1 MASERNVHKFM
12 GQKLYKFDVKLSR
25 RAQEVAGMPLIN
37 YNLNTSINPS
47 ISTKEPL
54 KRTISACATSD
65 GHLPIQSI
73 SWQWPY
79 AQSASSSQTTTMSP
93 SLESNM
99 PELLTKPI
107 LTEAMSM
114 PLLQH
119 PSVSLD
125 EDIIAE
131 LELGDEERLLPTDL
145 LNDDDEEDFESRSNS
160 NSKIPLRKTWS
171 WTPEQLPFDHSPE
184 TEVDQQE
191 NKQKSENNCENS
203 VKSTNKKPE
212 LRQLEKAIKSL
223 SIDPNMSISRK
234 F

>member
-1 MASERNVHKFM
+1 MEPKTF
-12 GQKLYKFDVKLSR
+12 YKTTLVKKVLAYSLFLTNR
-25 RAQEVAGMPLIN
+25 
-37 YNLNTSINPS
+37 
-47 ISTKEPL
+47 L
-54 KRTISACATSD
+54 KKIFKNCKYKKIKIYFS
-65 GHLPIQSI
+65 
-73 SWQWPY
+73 
-79 AQSASSSQTTTMSP
+79 
-93 SLESNM
+93 
-99 PELLTKPI
+99 
-107 LTEAMSM
+107 
-114 PLLQH
+114 
-119 PSVSLD
+119 D

-145 LNDDDEEDFESRSNS
+145 LNDDDEEDFESSSNSNS

-184 TEVDQQE
+184 TEVDRQE
-191 NKQKSENNCENS
+191 NKQKSENNSENS

>member
-47 ISTKEPL
+47 SSTKEPL

-65 GHLPIQSI
+65 GHLPMQSL

-79 AQSASSSQTTTMSP
+79 AQSASSSQTTTTLSP
-93 SLESNM
+93 SLETNM
-99 PELLTKPI
+99 PELLSKPI

-119 PSVSLD
+119 PSVPLD

-145 LNDDDEEDFESRSNS
+145 LNDDEDFESSSNSNS

-171 WTPEQLPFDHSPE
+171 WTPEQLPFDYHQD
-184 TEVDQQE
+184 DQNQE
-191 NKQKSENNCENS
+191 KQSENCENS
-203 VKSTNKKPE
+203 VKSNKKPE

>member
-47 ISTKEPL
+47 VLTKEPL

-65 GHLPIQSI
+65 GHLPIQSL

-79 AQSASSSQTTTMSP
+79 AQSASSSQTTTTLSP
-93 SLESNM
+93 SLETNM
-99 PELLTKPI
+99 PELLSKPI

-119 PSVSLD
+119 PSVPLD

-145 LNDDDEEDFESRSNS
+145 LNDDEDFESSSNSNS

-171 WTPEQLPFDHSPE
+171 WTPEQLPFDYNQD
-184 TEVDQQE
+184 DQNQE
-191 NKQKSENNCENS
+191 KQSENCENS
-203 VKSTNKKPE
+203 VKSNKKPE

>member
-12 GQKLYKFDVKLSR
+12 GQKLFKFDVKLSR

-37 YNLNTSINPS
+37 YNLNTIINPS
-47 ISTKEPL
+47 VSTKEPL

-65 GHLPIQSI
+65 GHLPLQSL

-79 AQSASSSQTTTMSP
+79 AQSASSSQTTTTLSP
-93 SLESNM
+93 SLETNM

-119 PSVSLD
+119 PSVPLD

-145 LNDDDEEDFESRSNS
+145 LNDDEDFESSSNSNSNS

-171 WTPEQLPFDHSPE
+171 WTPEQLPFDYHQD
-184 TEVDQQE
+184 DQDQE
-191 NKQKSENNCENS
+191 KQSENS
-203 VKSTNKKPE
+203 VKSTKNKKPE

>member
-1 MASERNVHKFM
+1 M
-12 GQKLYKFDVKLSR
+12 G
-25 RAQEVAGMPLIN
+25 
-37 YNLNTSINPS
+37 
-47 ISTKEPL
+47 
-54 KRTISACATSD
+54 
-65 GHLPIQSI
+65 
-73 SWQWPY
+73 
-79 AQSASSSQTTTMSP
+79 
-93 SLESNM
+93 LESNM

-145 LNDDDEEDFESRSNS
+145 LNDDDEEDFESNSNS

-171 WTPEQLPFDHSPE
+171 WTPEQLPFDYHQD
-184 TEVDQQE
+184 DQTQE
-191 NKQKSENNCENS
+191 KQSENCENS
-203 VKSTNKKPE
+203 VKSNKKPE

>member
-47 ISTKEPL
+47 VLTKEPL

-65 GHLPIQSI
+65 GHLPIQSL

-79 AQSASSSQTTTMSP
+79 AQSASSSQTTTTLSP
-93 SLESNM
+93 SLETNM
-99 PELLTKPI
+99 PELLSKPI

-119 PSVSLD
+119 PSVPLD

-145 LNDDDEEDFESRSNS
+145 LNDDEDFESSSNSNS

-171 WTPEQLPFDHSPE
+171 WTPEQLPFDYHQDN
-184 TEVDQQE
+184 DQNQE
-191 NKQKSENNCENS
+191 KQSEKCENS
-203 VKSTNKKPE
+203 VKSNKKPE

>member
-47 ISTKEPL
+47 VLTKEPL

-65 GHLPIQSI
+65 GHLPIQSL

-79 AQSASSSQTTTMSP
+79 AQSASSSHTTTTLSP
-93 SLESNM
+93 SLETNM
-99 PELLTKPI
+99 PELLSKPI

-119 PSVSLD
+119 PSVPLD

-145 LNDDDEEDFESRSNS
+145 LNDDEDFESSSNS

-171 WTPEQLPFDHSPE
+171 WTPEQLPFDYHQQD
-184 TEVDQQE
+184 DQNQE
-191 NKQKSENNCENS
+191 KQSENCENS
-203 VKSTNKKPE
+203 VKSNKKPE

>member
-1 MASERNVHKFM
+1 
-12 GQKLYKFDVKLSR
+12 
-25 RAQEVAGMPLIN
+25 
-37 YNLNTSINPS
+37 
-47 ISTKEPL
+47 
-54 KRTISACATSD
+54 
-65 GHLPIQSI
+65 
-73 SWQWPY
+73 
-79 AQSASSSQTTTMSP
+79 
-93 SLESNM
+93 M

-119 PSVSLD
+119 PSVPLD
-125 EDIIAE
+125 EDIIAELE

-145 LNDDDEEDFESRSNS
+145 LNDDEDFESSSSSNS

-171 WTPEQLPFDHSPE
+171 WTPEQLPFDYHQDN
-184 TEVDQQE
+184 DQNQE
-191 NKQKSENNCENS
+191 KQSENCENS
-203 VKSTNKKPE
+203 VKSNKKPE